1 MLKIHFIHFI
11 NQLYFF
17 EESVQLKIILIISNE
32 YYFDM
37 KS

>member
-1 MLKIHFIHFI
+1 MLKIHFKHFI
-11 NQLYFF
+11 NQLYYF
-17 EESVQLKIILIISNE
+17 EDSFQLKIILIISYE